1 MAKHVEIE
9 ARGTKVTLEEAMA
22 KSTTIDTNTMDA
34 IWKSGESI
42 GLSFRFDDGDI
53 IEFPERS
60 EMNIDVR
67 DIKIRGKEC
76 KQLFISV
83 YTQMKGDIWVPM
95 SVFRTMPTEKDLEKF
110 YEVSPISKVLLDPA
124 KCVNDLDRIEF
135 LCGKTVQASS
145 VDGLNADKL
154 VVKHL
159 EDGSVV
165 REREIGGR
173 PFTGSAFKEVDN
185 SVQQ

>member
-9 ARGTKVTLEEAMA
+9 SRGTKVTLEEAIA
-22 KSTTIDTNTMDA
+22 KSTTIDTETMDA

-60 EMNIDVR
+60 EMRIDVR
-67 DIKIRGKEC
+67 DIKIRGKER
-76 KQLFISV
+76 KQIFISV
-83 YTQMKGDIWVPM
+83 HTQMKGDIWAPM
-95 SVFRTMPTEKDLEKF
+95 SAFRTLPTEKDLEKF

-135 LCGKTVQASS
+135 LCGKTVKAFS

-154 VVKHL
+154 VVKNL
-159 EDGSVV
+159 EDGSTV
-165 REREIGGR
+165 REREVGGR
-173 PFTGSAFKEVDN
+173 PFTGSAFKETD
-185 SVQQ
+185 SSIQL

>member
-1 MAKHVEIE
+1 MAKHIDIK

-22 KSTTIDTNTMDA
+22 KSTTIDTTTMDA

-42 GLSFRFDDGDI
+42 GLSFRFDNGDI

-60 EMNIDVR
+60 EMRIDVR

-95 SVFRTMPTEKDLEKF
+95 SVFRT
-110 YEVSPISKVLLDPA
+110 PISKVLLDPA